1 MFVAYLPGLGKH
13 VGREKDHWI
22 MALTQDDFV
31 GAIARLN
38 DLTRRQVIKWSPSSP
53 PAREP
58 DAGPFASAV
67 EMLRGSRP
75 KIAYEALYDERILRS
90 TQYESTINP
99 LGPGYAYT
107 LDVRDEH
114 GNVTFEF
121 PNVEGIGDLFRS
133 VQTQKLDIEGFIKK
147 LVAG

>member
-1 MFVAYLPGLGKH
+1 LFVACLPGLGKH
-13 VGREKDHWI
+13 VGREKDHWV
-22 MALTQDDFV
+22 MTLTQDDFV
-31 GAIARLN
+31 GAVARLN
-38 DLTRRQVIKWSPSSP
+38 DLTRRQVIKWSLSSP

-58 DAGPFASAV
+58 DAGPLASAA
-67 EMLRGSRP
+67 EMLRASRP
-75 KIAYEALYDERILRS
+75 KIAYEARYDERILRV

-99 LGPGYAYT
+99 LGPGYTYT
-107 LDVRDEH
+107 LDVRDEL

-121 PNVEGIGDLFRS
+121 PNVEGIRDLFRS